1 MENEIKRLEKNRSV
15 TIVVMLVIMLA
26 IVLSACTVSA
36 GGEPHV
42 KSKSEKAIEQAK
54 TILQGIKS
62 GDAEKIADQFSPI
75 AKEKH
80 FHTGHRRR
88 GRVVPYLTLALSLFL
103 SLSLS
108 LSLVDKCPLDMVDIC
123 PHHALAGLFAVQ
135 ALPCA
140 CAPPRWKIALSAV
153 QFCSCRV
160 RRFAAALQAPA
171 SRKSVK
177 HALLCRLA
185 AG

>member
-1 MENEIKRLEKNRSV
+1 MPFFGAFLAASPAPICKSWRHGCGIACRW
-15 TIVVMLVIMLA
+15 TRYGRIVGQCSSSICRAGL
-26 IVLSACTVSA
+26 LSARPVLIGS
-36 GGEPHV
+36 
-42 KSKSEKAIEQAK
+42 
-54 TILQGIKS
+54 
-62 GDAEKIADQFSPI
+62 
-75 AKEKH
+75 EKH

-88 GRVVPYLTLALSLFL
+88 GRAVPYLTLALSLFL

-153 QFCSCRV
+153 QYCSCRV

>member
-80 FHTGHRRR
+80 PELENDIKKWMGFLDGEIISYGEPVRDFGDATWDEDGYIIWGGSIEIDNVKTDTGKTDEIVY
-88 GRVVPYLTLALSLFL
+88 GVTDLLVIDTKKQEKANMEDKDIDLS
-103 SLSLS
+103 
-108 LSLVDKCPLDMVDIC
+108 D
-123 PHHALAGLFAVQ
+123 AQ
-135 ALPCA
+135 
-140 CAPPRWKIALSAV
+140 
-153 QFCSCRV
+153 
-160 RRFAAALQAPA
+160 
-171 SRKSVK
+171 KSV
-177 HALLCRLA
+177 
-185 AG
+185 GYDDVYWEW